1 MQVQTRRLRILAGD
15 VQLEAML
22 HLPGLDQ
29 PAALLVVCHPNPL
42 YGGSMDNNVV
52 AALCEAA
59 LQEGMAALRF
69 NFRGVGASGGVH
81 GGGEPEAADLLAV
94 MDFAATQPGGETLS
108 LAGYSFG
115 ARVAALASNR
125 AVSQPRCLV
134 LVSPPLSALVGGL
147 ERSSLEA
154 GLSGDGKQLWITG
167 DRDSVCPAAELEAQA
182 RRRGSETTCTVID
195 GPDHS
200 WLGYE
205 AELRDIVGGFL
216 RWHAASSH

>member
-1 MQVQTRRLRILAGD
+1 MQVQTRRRRIPAGD

-22 HLPGLDQ
+22 HLPGPDR
-29 PAALLVVCHPNPL
+29 PAALLVVCHPHPL

-69 NFRGVGASGGVH
+69 NFRGVGASEGVH

-94 MDFAATQPGGETLS
+94 LDFAATQTGGGTPS

-115 ARVAALASNR
+115 ARVAALASSR

-134 LVSPPLSALVGGL
+134 LVSPPLGAAVQRSGSTSLGG
-147 ERSSLEA
+147 
-154 GLSGDGKQLWITG
+154 GPTQQLWITG
-167 DRDSVCPAAELEAQA
+167 DRDAVCPAAELEAQA
-182 RRRGSETTCTVID
+182 RRRGSEITCTVIE
-195 GPDHS
+195 GADHS
-200 WLGYE
+200 
-205 AELRDIVGGFL
+205 
-216 RWHAASSH
+216 